1 MRFAI
6 LAVVVV
12 VMLLALVGGCF
23 FVLMWSRS
31 SMPVMVQSSP
41 QGGSV
46 DSASV
51 SVQTSGTALG
61 VQFSKGSVGAKIW
74 RDGKRVLFEVDG
86 SGLEIELGAED
97 GTFDF
102 TKLRENLDTIDK
114 SFSPAGGSLQEIVLE
129 VGEGVPAEAV
139 GELARTAKDR
149 GMHGVKV
156 DGALVPTEKDD

>member
-1 MRFAI
+1 MS
-6 LAVVVV
+6 V
-12 VMLLALVGGCF
+12 
-23 FVLMWSRS
+23 
-31 SMPVMVQSSP
+31 PVQSTR
-41 QGGSV
+41 QDVAIDGA
-46 DSASV
+46 SA

-139 GELARTAKDR
+139 GELARIAKDR

-156 DGALVPTEKDD
+156 DGDFVSTEKDD

>member
-1 MRFAI
+1 M
-6 LAVVVV
+6 
-12 VMLLALVGGCF
+12 
-23 FVLMWSRS
+23 S
-31 SMPVMVQSSP
+31 SMPVSLQSST
-41 QGGSV
+41 QGAAV

-51 SVQTSGTALG
+51 SVRTSGTALG

-139 GELARTAKDR
+139 SELARIAKNR
-149 GMHGVKV
+149 GMRGVKV
-156 DGALVPTEKDD
+156 DGEFVSTEKDD